1 MPSTLG
7 VILITQSASAAQQLQ
22 AAKNRVLRAA
32 RNLEIWVAA
41 EGERALQTV
50 NDLTNVV
57 GDFRRCESVVLY
69 PNLLPL
75 YSKTDR
81 F

>member
-1 MPSTLG
+1 MVTQPS
-7 VILITQSASAAQQLQ
+7 SAAQQLQ
-22 AAKNRVLRAA
+22 ANENRVLRAA
-32 RNLEIWVAA
+32 RNLEIWVVA
-41 EGERALQTV
+41 EGERALQTA

-57 GDFRRCESVVLY
+57 GDFSRCESVVLY
-69 PNLLPL
+69 PYLLSL